1 MNLLYLNNVIAG
13 CPALDKPMSLTDEID
28 LIRITVDPECI
39 PNDTHHELLAMLAG
53 DYNLPHF
60 GSWEDGVEFAVCFT
74 EEEEDV
80 WNPILEAST
89 ANGESVSLDID
100 ATPEELAT
108 LYLPLL
114 NPVTYN
120 DKEARDDL
128 AKLMQ
133 GLRYGNYDEMIQRS
147 ACATV
152 CLLYAAFVRKNPL
165 LSILPG
171 FDEVLM
177 LSIKRRVPMVV
188 NIFVDFCNA
197 VKTAAKV

>member
-13 CPALDKPMSLTDEID
+13 CPVLDKPMSLTDEID

-53 DYNLPHF
+53 DYNLPLF
-60 GSWEDGVEFAVCFT
+60 GDWEGGVEFAICFT
-74 EEEEDV
+74 EEEEEV

-89 ANGESVSLDID
+89 ANGESVYLDID
-100 ATPEELAT
+100 ATSEELAT

-114 NPVTYN
+114 NLTSCN
-120 DKEARDDL
+120 DRETKDSL

-133 GLRYGNYDEMIQRS
+133 GLRFGNYEQMIQRS

-171 FDEVLM
+171 FDNVLM
-177 LSIKRRVPMVV
+177 LSISRRVPMVSDL
-188 NIFVDFCNA
+188 FVDFCNA

>member
-53 DYNLPHF
+53 DYNLPLF
-60 GSWEDGVEFAVCFT
+60 GDWEDSVEFAVCFT
-74 EEEEDV
+74 EEEEEV

-89 ANGESVSLDID
+89 ANGESVYLDID

-114 NPVTYN
+114 NPTSCN
-120 DKEARDDL
+120 DRETKDSL

-133 GLRYGNYDEMIQRS
+133 GLRFGNYEEMIQRS
-147 ACATV
+147 ACAMV

-165 LSILPG
+165 LPVLPG

-177 LSIKRRVPMVV
+177 LSISRRVPMVSDL
-188 NIFVDFCNA
+188 FVDICNA

>member
-1 MNLLYLNNVIAG
+1 MNLLYLNSVIAE

-28 LIRITVDPECI
+28 LIRITIDPECI
-39 PNDTHHELLAMLAG
+39 PNNAHHELLAMLAG

-60 GSWEDGVEFAVCFT
+60 GIWEDGVEFAVCFA
-74 EEEEDV
+74 EEEEDD

-89 ANGESVSLDID
+89 ANGESVYLDID
-100 ATPEELAT
+100 ATLEELAT

-114 NPVTYN
+114 NPTSC
-120 DKEARDDL
+120 DDRETKDDL

-133 GLRYGNYDEMIQRS
+133 GLRFGNYDEMIQRS

-177 LSIKRRVPMVV
+177 LSIKRRVPMVA

>member
-1 MNLLYLNNVIAG
+1 M
-13 CPALDKPMSLTDEID
+13 
-28 LIRITVDPECI
+28 
-39 PNDTHHELLAMLAG
+39 
-53 DYNLPHF
+53 
-60 GSWEDGVEFAVCFT
+60 EFAVCFT
-74 EEEEDV
+74 EEEEDD

-89 ANGESVSLDID
+89 ANGESVYLDID

-114 NPVTYN
+114 NHVTYN

-133 GLRYGNYDEMIQRS
+133 GLRFGNYDEMIQRS

-177 LSIKRRVPMVV
+177 LSIKRRVPMVA

>member
-1 MNLLYLNNVIAG
+1 MNLLYLNNVVTE

-28 LIRITVDPECI
+28 LIRITVNPECI

-53 DYNLPHF
+53 DYNLPLF
-60 GSWEDGVEFAVCFT
+60 GDWEGRVEFAICFT
-74 EEEEDV
+74 EEEEEV

-89 ANGESVSLDID
+89 ANGESVYLDID

-114 NPVTYN
+114 TPTSCN

-133 GLRYGNYDEMIQRS
+133 GLRYRDYDEMIQRS

-171 FDEVLM
+171 FDNVLM
-177 LSIKRRVPMVV
+177 LSISRRVPMVSDL
-188 NIFVDFCNA
+188 FVDFCNA

>member
-1 MNLLYLNNVIAG
+1 MNLLYLNNVVTE

-53 DYNLPHF
+53 DYNLPLF
-60 GSWEDGVEFAVCFT
+60 GDWEGGVEFAVCFT
-74 EEEEDV
+74 EEEEEV

-89 ANGESVSLDID
+89 ANGESVYLDID

-114 NPVTYN
+114 NPTSCN
-120 DKEARDDL
+120 DRETKDSL

-133 GLRYGNYDEMIQRS
+133 GLRFGNYEEMIQRS
-147 ACATV
+147 AGAMV

-165 LSILPG
+165 LSVLPG
-171 FDEVLM
+171 FDNVLM
-177 LSIKRRVPMVV
+177 LSISRRVPMVSDL
-188 NIFVDFCNA
+188 FVDFCNA
-197 VKTAAKV
+197 VKTAAKF

>member
-1 MNLLYLNNVIAG
+1 MNLLYLNNVIAE

-53 DYNLPHF
+53 DYNLPLF
-60 GSWEDGVEFAVCFT
+60 GDWEGGVEFAICFT
-74 EEEEDV
+74 EEEEEV

-89 ANGESVSLDID
+89 ANGESVYLDID

-114 NPVTYN
+114 NPTSC
-120 DKEARDDL
+120 DDRETKDSL

-133 GLRYGNYDEMIQRS
+133 GLRFGNYEEMIQRS
-147 ACATV
+147 ACAMV

-165 LSILPG
+165 LSVLPG
-171 FDEVLM
+171 FDEVLID
-177 LSIKRRVPMVV
+177 SIRTSSNPGRTDLTR
-188 NIFVDFCNA
+188 F
-197 VKTAAKV
+197 

>member
-1 MNLLYLNNVIAG
+1 MNLLYLNNVIAE

-53 DYNLPHF
+53 DYNLPLF
-60 GSWEDGVEFAVCFT
+60 GDWEGGVEFAICFT
-74 EEEEDV
+74 EEEEEV

-89 ANGESVSLDID
+89 ANGESVYLDID

-114 NPVTYN
+114 NPTSC
-120 DKEARDDL
+120 DDRETKDSL

-133 GLRYGNYDEMIQRS
+133 GLRFGNYEEMIQRS
-147 ACATV
+147 ACAMV

-165 LSILPG
+165 LSVLPG

-177 LSIKRRVPMVV
+177 LSISRRVPMVA